1 MYRRSH
7 WVRKMKANVP
17 CGHKGM
23 GQCHC
28 DMSMGSLAMCPVSLA
43 DHLLITNILSKQGIM
58 VEKKTM

>member
-1 MYRRSH
+1 
-7 WVRKMKANVP
+7 MKANVP